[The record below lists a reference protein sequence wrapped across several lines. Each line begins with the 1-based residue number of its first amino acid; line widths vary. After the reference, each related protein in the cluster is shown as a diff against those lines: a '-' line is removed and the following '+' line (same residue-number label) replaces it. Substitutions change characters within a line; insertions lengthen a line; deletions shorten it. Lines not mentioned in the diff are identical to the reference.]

1 MKVVSPD
8 FPGLAGCGQ
17 GFRLN
22 DEWYAMYR
30 FNPEMHVIL
39 VQDTQEMKGEAYQRP
54 PYPATWAR
62 MHGRGRVFYTSMGHR
77 ADVWTNKTFQQIVL
91 GGLGWALGDVDA
103 DITPN
108 VHRVTPEAPAG

>member
-1 MKVVSPD
+1 MKVVSPS
-8 FPGLAGCGQ
+8 FPGLARCGQ

-39 VQDTQEMKGEAYQRP
+39 VQDTKDTKGV
-54 PYPATWAR
+54 PAPSVSGHLGQDGWPRAR
-62 MHGRGRVFYTSMGHR
+62 VLHVHGAPRGCLDQQDLP
-77 ADVWTNKTFQQIVL
+77 ADRT

-108 VHRVTPEAPAG
+108 FNQVTPEAPTS